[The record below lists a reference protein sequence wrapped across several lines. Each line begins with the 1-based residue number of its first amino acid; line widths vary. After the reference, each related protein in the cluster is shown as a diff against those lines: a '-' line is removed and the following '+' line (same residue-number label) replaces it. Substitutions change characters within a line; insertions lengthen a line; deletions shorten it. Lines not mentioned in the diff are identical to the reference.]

1 MVKWSGQCLGSLICY
16 CLLTAPEQSHAHGG
30 NFCSEIWP
38 DQPEMRHCRFEIAVG
53 CTITWWYY
61 PQLGQVRRLCKL
73 GDEYTVP
80 EKG

>member
-1 MVKWSGQCLGSLICY
+1 MRTVYCY
-16 CLLTAPEQSHAHGG
+16 
-30 NFCSEIWP
+30 SEIWP

-53 CTITWWYY
+53 CTITWWY
-61 PQLGQVRRLCKL
+61 QLGQVRRLCKL